1 MLVKRLEAK
10 LQHQL
15 KPMTTSEQ
23 LLRFLV
29 RRLAA
34 AMRDMVSVRAAG
46 FFTTSVKQLVWK
58 AADEQHVCWCQLKAA
73 VHIEAP

>member
-1 MLVKRLEAK
+1 
-10 LQHQL
+10 
-15 KPMTTSEQ
+15 MTTSEQ

-34 AMRDMVSVRAAG
+34 TMRDMVSVRAAG
-46 FFTTSVKQLVWK
+46 FFTTSVEQLVWK

-73 VHIEAP
+73 AHIEAP

>member
-1 MLVKRLEAK
+1 
-10 LQHQL
+10 
-15 KPMTTSEQ
+15 MTTSEQ

-34 AMRDMVSVRAAG
+34 TMRDMVSVRAAG

-58 AADEQHVCWCQLKAA
+58 AADEQLVWCQLKAA
-73 VHIEAP
+73 AHIEAP

>member
-1 MLVKRLEAK
+1 
-10 LQHQL
+10 
-15 KPMTTSEQ
+15 MTTSEQ

-34 AMRDMVSVRAAG
+34 TMRDMVSVRAAG

-58 AADEQHVCWCQLKAA
+58 AADEQLVCWCQLKAA
-73 VHIEAP
+73 AHIEAP